1 MNKPPSGGLVRA
13 LGPVTAIAVVVGTTI
28 GSGVFKK
35 PQIIAE
41 KVDQF
46 GLIAL
51 LWILGGVL
59 VVLGALAYAEVSILF
74 PKAGGN
80 FVFLR
85 ESYGRLAAFL
95 WASVEILIIRTA
107 SIAALATVFAESLNT
122 IIKDPAFTEKL
133 GMSQPIGLTPWGER
147 WLTVG
152 VILVLGFVNVRGV
165 RWGGGLQLLIT
176 LVKIG
181 SLLAILALPF
191 VLSAYVPS
199 APRPEPEYLTPVWPS
214 DWSGVNFGK
223 LGSAFLGVLWAYHGW
238 MMLSPVAEEVT
249 HPQRNLP
256 LALLTGVGIIVF
268 LYLGANLA
276 YALVIP
282 HDEMAAL
289 KDTTVAA
296 EFGRRMLGPLGGAA
310 ASAAVMISVFGALN
324 GNLLAGPRVLYALG
338 GDGLAPAVLNR
349 VHPRFHTPALAIIV
363 ETVWSA
369 LLVLVV
375 ALLTDRGDVF
385 PPNKGGFDV
394 LTDFAMF
401 GAVLFETLAVVAI
414 FVLRWRM
421 PDAPRSFRC
430 PGYPIVPAL
439 YTLLPAYII
448 VNTLIQKDARVEA
461 ISALVFTGL
470 SAMVY
475 AIFLDRPAAPA
486 SGRIVNRRVVWAAAA
501 AVLAAIIGGGVV
513 MYRTGAA
520 KPEEDAKA
528 QLMDADRAFA
538 KATAEKGLDGWV
550 SFMAKDAAR
559 VMPLGGK
566 AAVGEEA
573 IRKLDAPMFADPK
586 TKLEWEPMDAG
597 LFSGGDYGFTT
608 GRARVVTVGEQKAD
622 SPWPIKYVTWWRK
635 GDDGRWKVILD
646 TGASER
652 SPR

>member
-13 LGPVTAIAVVVGTTI
+13 LGPVTATAIVVGTTI

-41 KVDQF
+41 KVDHF

-51 LWILGGVL
+51 LWILGGLL
-59 VVLGALAYAEVSILF
+59 VVLGALAYAEVSVLF

-107 SIAALATVFAESLNT
+107 SIAALATIFTESLNGVLS
-122 IIKDPAFTEKL
+122 DPAFAEKF
-133 GMSQPIGLTPWGER
+133 GLSEPRSLTDWQQR
-147 WLTVG
+147 WLTVA

-181 SLLAILALPF
+181 SLLAILAMPF
-191 VLSAYVPS
+191 VLSAYLPS
-199 APRPEPEYLTPVWPS
+199 APRPQPEFLSPVWPS
-214 DWSGVNFGK
+214 DWSGVNFGR

-256 LALLTGVGIIVF
+256 LSLLTGVGIIVF

-276 YALVIP
+276 YALIIP
-282 HDEMAAL
+282 HGDMVTV
-289 KDTTVAA
+289 KDTVAA

-338 GDGLAPAVLNR
+338 GDGLAPSVLNR

-363 ETVWSA
+363 EAVWSA

-375 ALLTDRGDVF
+375 GMLTDRGDVF
-385 PPNKGGFDV
+385 PKDKGGFDV

-401 GAVLFETLAVVAI
+401 GAVLFETLAVVSI
-414 FVLRWRM
+414 FVFRWRM
-421 PDAPRSFRC
+421 PDAPRSYRC
-430 PGYPIVPAL
+430 PGYPIVPIL
-439 YTLLPAYII
+439 YTLLPAYIV
-448 VNTLIQKDARVEA
+448 VNTVVQKDTRVEA

-470 SAMVY
+470 MAMVY
-475 AIFLDRPAAPA
+475 AIFLDTPPSESA
-486 SGRIVNRRVVWAAAA
+486 
-501 AVLAAIIGGGVV
+501 
-513 MYRTGAA
+513 M
-520 KPEEDAKA
+520 
-528 QLMDADRAFA
+528 
-538 KATAEKGLDGWV
+538 AEMKRL
-550 SFMAKDAAR
+550 
-559 VMPLGGK
+559 
-566 AAVGEEA
+566 
-573 IRKLDAPMFADPK
+573 
-586 TKLEWEPMDAG
+586 
-597 LFSGGDYGFTT
+597 
-608 GRARVVTVGEQKAD
+608 
-622 SPWPIKYVTWWRK
+622 
-635 GDDGRWKVILD
+635 
-646 TGASER
+646 
-652 SPR
+652 